1 MSGKTSDRSTRAA
14 VAAACFA
21 WVVPSLVTW
30 AYFYGAE
37 SAAASVQLTVFSVV
51 KTLQFSFPLVWVLWV
66 EGRTIQWRPTTTAGV
81 GQGVLFGLAVTA
93 AAWLLYEFYLQDA
106 AWMAP
111 AELAIQQKVAGW
123 GIDRV
128 SQYALLG
135 VFYALCHSLLEE
147 YYWRWFV
154 YGQLRRAV
162 SVGPALAISSLG
174 FMAHHVLVLGKFFGF
189 DHAATW
195 FFSLAVAVGGLAWAW
210 LYERTGSLLGPW
222 VSHLLVDA
230 VIFWLG
236 YRMVQS
242 SLF

>member
-1 MSGKTSDRSTRAA
+1 MSETERERATHADLAA
-14 VAAACFA
+14 VAFA
-21 WVVPSLVTW
+21 IVLPSLVTW
-30 AYFYGAE
+30 AYFYQAE
-37 SAAASVQLTVFSVV
+37 TAAAGVQLTIFSIV
-51 KTLQFSFPLVWVLWV
+51 KVLQFAFPIAWIVWAQ
-66 EGRTIQWRPTTTAGV
+66 RRAIRWRPTTAAGC
-81 GQGVLFGLAVTA
+81 GLGIAFGLAVMA
-93 AAWLLYEFYLQDA
+93 SAWLLYEMGLRGA

-111 AELAIQQKVAGW
+111 AEAAVREKVAGW
-123 GIDRV
+123 GID
-128 SQYALLG
+128 SLGEYALLG

-162 SVGPALAISSLG
+162 PVGPAIAISAVG

-189 DHAATW
+189 AHGATW
-195 FFSLAVAVGGLAWAW
+195 FFSLSVAVGGVFWAW
-210 LYERTGSLLGPW
+210 LYERTDSLLGPW

-242 SLF
+242 TLL